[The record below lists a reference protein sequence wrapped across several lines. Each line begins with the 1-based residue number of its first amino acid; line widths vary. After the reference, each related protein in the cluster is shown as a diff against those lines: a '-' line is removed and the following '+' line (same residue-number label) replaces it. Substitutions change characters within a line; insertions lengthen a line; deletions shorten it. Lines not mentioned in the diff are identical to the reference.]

1 MRPAFRRLLPFVLR
15 YKRQFVL
22 GFMCVVLSSTFQLLG
37 PWVLRFAIDDLTRAV
52 TRQKL
57 ITYAALILGVTCVRS
72 VFQFL
77 MRRIIIGA
85 SRDIEYDIRNA
96 FFARLQDMPLAYYQ
110 ARRTGDLMSRATNDL
125 NAVRMMIGPAVM
137 YSASTILVFA
147 VAIVLMVSI
156 DARLTL
162 IALIPLPMV
171 SVSVKYFGSA
181 IHKRFE
187 AIQAQLADLS
197 AVVQE
202 ALAGVRVVRAYNQE
216 PHEIARFS
224 VANDEYIRRNRVL
237 IRLQGMFYPS
247 MTFFLGLGALLVLW
261 VGSREVIRGRITLG
275 DFVAFNSYLVMLS
288 WPMIAFGWVTNM
300 LQRGMASWK
309 RMLEILDAT
318 PDIGDASVT
327 EAGRMVTLSGAIELR
342 HLTFT
347 YPASDRPVLDDVSL
361 RIEPG
366 QTVAF
371 VGATGSGKS
380 TLISLL
386 PRLHDPLPG
395 TVFMDGVDVR
405 EIPLERLR
413 GAIGF
418 VPQEPFLFSESIA
431 GNIAFGVRPQKN
443 TDEHRPQKDTDEHG
457 PQKNTEKHRPQKDTD
472 EPRPQKNTE
481 KHRPEKN
488 TEKHSVS
495 QKNAEK
501 HSMDPD
507 LERRMKDAAAVA
519 RLDKDVE
526 SFPKGYHTAVGER
539 GITLSGGQKQRTAL
553 ARALMVDPRVLILD
567 DALSA
572 VDTYTEEEILSRL
585 KGVMRQRTSIIVAH
599 RVSTVRDAD
608 QIFVL
613 DRGRIAERGHHDA
626 LVARGGLYAALY
638 RKQLLEEELAAS

>member
-1 MRPAFRRLLPFVLR
+1 MGPAFRRLLPFVLR
-15 YKRQFVL
+15 YRRQFIL
-22 GFMCVVLSSTFQLLG
+22 GLICVVLSSTFQLLS
-37 PWVLRFAIDDLTRAV
+37 PWVLRFAIDDLTVGV
-52 TRQKL
+52 TTRKL
-57 ITYAALILGVTCVRS
+57 VTYAGLLLGVACIRA

-77 MRRIIIGA
+77 MRRILIGA
-85 SRDIEYDIRNA
+85 SREIEYDIRNA
-96 FFARLQDMPLAYYQ
+96 FFSRLQQMPLGYYQ

-137 YSASTILVFA
+137 YSAGTILVFA
-147 VAIVLMVSI
+147 VAIILMVSI

-162 IALIPLPMV
+162 IALIPMPLV
-171 SVSVKYFGSA
+171 SISVKYFGSA

-216 PHEIARFS
+216 RYEIGRFS
-224 VANDEYIRRNRVL
+224 AANDEYIRRNRVL

-247 MTFFLGLGALLVLW
+247 MTLFLGFGALLVLW
-261 VGSREVIRGRITLG
+261 VGSREVIHGRITLG

-309 RMLEILDAT
+309 RMLEIMDAV
-318 PDIGDASVT
+318 PDIDDSHVT
-327 EAGRMVTLSGAIELR
+327 EQGRVVTLTGAIEIR

-347 YPASDRPVLDDVSL
+347 YPGADRPVLDDVSL
-361 RIEPG
+361 RIERG

-386 PRLHDPLPG
+386 PRLHEPPAG

-405 EIPLERLR
+405 EIPLQRLR

-418 VPQEPFLFSESIA
+418 VPQEPFLFSDTIA
-431 GNIAFGVRPQKN
+431 ENMAFGVQ
-443 TDEHRPQKDTDEHG
+443 HAG
-457 PQKNTEKHRPQKDTD
+457 
-472 EPRPQKNTE
+472 
-481 KHRPEKN
+481 
-488 TEKHSVS
+488 SI
-495 QKNAEK
+495 
-501 HSMDPD
+501 DPD
-507 LERRMKDAAAVA
+507 RGPRIADNGSRATRLHDVAAIA

-526 SFPKGYHTAVGER
+526 SFPKGYDTAVGER

-553 ARALMVDPRVLILD
+553 ARAVMVDPRVLILD

-572 VDTYTEEEILSRL
+572 VDTYTEEEILTRL
-585 KGVMRQRTSIIVAH
+585 KDVMRQRTSIIVAH
-599 RVSTVRDAD
+599 RVSTVRDSD

-613 DRGRIAERGHHDA
+613 DRGRVAERGTHA
-626 LVARGGLYAALY
+626 ELVAHDGLYASLY
-638 RKQLLEEELAAS
+638 KRQLLEEELAAS

>member
-1 MRPAFRRLLPFVLR
+1 MGPAFRRLLPFVLR
-15 YKRQFVL
+15 YRRQFLL
-22 GFMCVVLSSTFQLLG
+22 GLVCVVLSSTFQLLA
-37 PWVLRFAIDDLTRAV
+37 PWVLRYAIDDLTRAV
-52 TRQKL
+52 TQQKL
-57 ITYAALILGVTCVRS
+57 VTYAALLLAVACVRA

-85 SRDIEYDIRNA
+85 SREIEYDIRNA
-96 FFARLQDMPLAYYQ
+96 FFSRLQQMPLSYYQ

-147 VAIVLMVSI
+147 VAIVLMTSI

-171 SVSVKYFGSA
+171 SISVKYFGSA

-187 AIQAQLADLS
+187 TIQAQLADLS

-216 PHEIARFS
+216 SHEVARFRA
-224 VANDEYIRRNRVL
+224 ANDEYVRRNRVL
-237 IRLQGMFYPS
+237 IRLQGMFFPS
-247 MTFFLGLGALLVLW
+247 MTLFLGFGALLVLW

-309 RMLEILDAT
+309 RMMEVLDAT
-318 PDIGDASVT
+318 PDISDAHVT
-327 EAGRMVTLSGAIELR
+327 DAGRLVSLTGAIEFR

-347 YPASDRPVLDDVSL
+347 YPGAERPVLENVSL
-361 RIEPG
+361 RIESG

-386 PRLHDPLPG
+386 PRLHEPPPG

-418 VPQEPFLFSESIA
+418 VPQEPFLFSEAIA
-431 GNIAFGVRPQKN
+431 GNVAFGVRSQANTEKQKA
-443 TDEHRPQKDTDEHG
+443 
-457 PQKNTEKHRPQKDTD
+457 QKNTEEHRLD
-472 EPRPQKNTE
+472 
-481 KHRPEKN
+481 PEF
-488 TEKHSVS
+488 E
-495 QKNAEK
+495 Q
-501 HSMDPD
+501 
-507 LERRMKDAAAVA
+507 RMESAAAVA

-526 SFPKGYHTAVGER
+526 SFPRGYYTPVGER

-553 ARALMVDPRVLILD
+553 ARALVVDPRVLILD

-572 VDTYTEEEILSRL
+572 VDTYTEEEILARL
-585 KGVMRQRTSIIVAH
+585 KDVMRQRTSILVAH

-613 DRGRIAERGHHDA
+613 DHGRIAERGHHEA